1 MTRMVEI
8 TQTFLI
14 DVEADSARE
23 AERIAHQMLEN
34 GDIDL
39 EDPTAYRVEDC
50 GAGSWDD

>member
-8 TQTFLI
+8 TFTFLV

-23 AERIAHQMLEN
+23 AELIAHQQLEN

-39 EDPTAYRVEDC
+39 DDPTSYRVEDR
-50 GAGSWDD
+50 GKGSWDD